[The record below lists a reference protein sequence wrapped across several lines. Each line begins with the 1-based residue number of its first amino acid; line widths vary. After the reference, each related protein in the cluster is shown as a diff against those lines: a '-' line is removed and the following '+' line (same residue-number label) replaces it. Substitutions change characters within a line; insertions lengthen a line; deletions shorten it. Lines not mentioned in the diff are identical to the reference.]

1 MNDSRTTVEPFRG
14 TVNVMFSDAMIASTK
29 DALLLRREGEDPV
42 FYIPLRDIYFEFL
55 SDTGT
60 ERDMPGRGR
69 TRYWNVQAVGA
80 SAQDVMWAHDEPPPE
95 LALIRQ
101 HAAFDPSRMRIE
113 AVPQED
119 VVHVPHAP

>member
-1 MNDSRTTVEPFRG
+1 
-14 TVNVMFSDAMIASTK
+14 MFSDAMIASTK
-29 DALLLRREGEDPV
+29 DALLLHREGEDPA

-55 SDTGT
+55 TETGT
-60 ERDMPGRGR
+60 ERDVPGRGR
-69 TRYWNVQAVGA
+69 TRYWNVQAVGE

-95 LALIRQ
+95 LAPIRQ